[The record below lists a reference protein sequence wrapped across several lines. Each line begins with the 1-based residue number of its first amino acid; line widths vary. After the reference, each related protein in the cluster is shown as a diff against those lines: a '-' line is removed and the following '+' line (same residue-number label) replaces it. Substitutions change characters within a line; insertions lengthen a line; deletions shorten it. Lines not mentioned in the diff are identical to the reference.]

1 MRKTLPFFFFFCA
14 FFFAWEL
21 FLFYHPTWRGIFP
34 SPTRVIVRLYT
45 GWDRFFLHSMATV
58 NKIIGGIAISLLVA
72 FPLAWWMIQSS
83 TVRMWIQPLIV
94 LMQGLPMFAIA
105 PLMVILFDWSY
116 TAVVIPT
123 ALMIFFPLTVSIY
136 RGFASTPPALLDY
149 FRIHQA
155 TSSQVLF
162 HLRLPWAMPHICS
175 GLRICGAIAAM
186 SAFTGEWAGAQE
198 GLGVLMMESRRGAD
212 LETAFAALFCLSAI
226 SMTLYGCMAGFES
239 WVLARRTSSSKRQ
252 QGVFFTL
259 KRLTASTATL
269 IFISLLAGCNS
280 PTQERPFRLMLDWNP
295 NPNHIPLYAGIAK
308 GFFNEAGVPIE
319 ILKLNDPADTFP
331 YLTSGQAD
339 VGINYMCHYLRSYH
353 FNKNLIPIG
362 YLIKEPL
369 NCLLYPTSLGV
380 KSIQDLDG
388 KTFGHASD
396 DLLGKSL
403 SALLRNHK
411 ISPGATRK
419 VGFNL
424 IAALSSEKVDVLYGV
439 YSNIESEQLRA
450 IGLET
455 DSMTMTELGMPR
467 YFELIFLTSR
477 DSVFAKKSKVKAFQK
492 ALQRSIDFAKEF
504 PEEAFDLYIAANPDK
519 SYFARDWEKQSWAR
533 TIPLLAQN
541 QNDEFDVWQ
550 LFIKW
555 LQDTKL
561 APTEISIKELF
572 PKDNPSSIA
581 LQTKE

>member
-1 MRKTLPFFFFFCA
+1 MHKSLPFIFFFCVL
-14 FFFAWEL
+14 FFVWEV
-21 FLFYHPTWRGIFP
+21 FLFYHPTWRGILP
-34 SPTRVIVRLYT
+34 SPTRVLIRLYT
-45 GWDRFFLHSMATV
+45 GWDRFLLHSTATL
-58 NKIIGGIAISLLVA
+58 NKILGGIAISLLVA

-105 PLMVILFDWSY
+105 PLMVLLFDWSY

-136 RGFASTPPALLDY
+136 QGFASTPSSLLDY
-149 FRIHQA
+149 FRIHKA
-155 TSSQVLF
+155 TSSQILF

-239 WVLARRTSSSKRQ
+239 WVLSRRISSTKQQ
-252 QGVFFTL
+252 QGWRYAL
-259 KRLTASTATL
+259 KRLTASTAAFF
-269 IFISLLAGCNS
+269 IFSGLLAGCSNQ
-280 PTQERPFRLMLDWNP
+280 PKERPFRLMLDWNP

-308 GFFNEAGVPIE
+308 GFFNEAGIPIE

-339 VGINYMCHYLRSYH
+339 VGINYMPHYLRSYH
-353 FNKNLIPIG
+353 LNNTLTPIG

-369 NCLLYPTSLGV
+369 NCLLYPTSLDVHGV
-380 KSIQDLDG
+380 KDLNG
-388 KTFGHASD
+388 KVFGHSSD
-396 DLLGKSL
+396 ELLGKCL
-403 SALLRNHK
+403 SRLLKKHQVTP
-411 ISPGATRK
+411 SATRK

-424 IAALSSEKVDVLYGV
+424 VAALTSEKVDVLYGV

-450 IGLET
+450 FGLET
-455 DSMTMTELGMPR
+455 ESMTISELGMPR
-467 YFELIFLTSR
+467 YFELIFLTSHN
-477 DSVFAKKSKVKAFQK
+477 SPLAQPTKAQAFQQ
-492 ALQRSIDFAKEF
+492 AVQRSIDFAKEF
-504 PEEAFDLYIAANPDK
+504 PEEAFDIYIAANPDK
-519 SYFARDWEKQSWAR
+519 SPFAKDWEKQSWAR
-533 TIPLLAQN
+533 TLPLLARN
-541 QNDEFDVWQ
+541 QNDEAEVWHD
-550 LFIKW
+550 FISW
-555 LQDTKL
+555 LHENELISSPISLKEIFNKAEAPL
-561 APTEISIKELF
+561 ALKRES
-572 PKDNPSSIA
+572 
-581 LQTKE
+581 